1 MLALQALLETKP
13 NGIQKLAAVSARLD
27 TIVLSKQFTQFHA
40 VLGIFVQKVVKSQL
54 KSLWATIPQV

>member
-13 NGIQKLAAVSARLD
+13 NGIQKLAAVSAHLD

-40 VLGIFVQKVVKSQL
+40 ELGIFVQKVVKSQL
-54 KSLWATIPQV
+54 KLL